1 MWVFTVYGFYSAVCA
16 RIGNGERNQ
25 PIDHNRMMV
34 RSRLKAHLNNLKNAF
49 PDILGNCEIETST
62 GTDYKYRIF
71 IDKSTWTTVLEKISE
86 NITYDN
92 FKSAVAK
99 NRGDGSAAYE
109 HSLHDV
115 WSTMYDIQK

>member
-1 MWVFTVYGFYSAVCA
+1 MWIFTVHGFYSAVCA

-25 PIDHNRMMV
+25 PVDHNRIMV
-34 RSRLKAHLNNLKNAF
+34 RARLKSHLNNLKNAF
-49 PDILGNCEIETST
+49 PDLLEKCEIETFT

-71 IDKSTWTTVLEKISE
+71 VSKDTWTTLLEKISE
-86 NITYDN
+86 DINYDN

-99 NRGDGSAAYE
+99 NRGVGSDYE

-115 WSTMYDIQK
+115 WSTMYSIQK